1 LIFAVYRGHKE
12 IVKLFLEDAKIDIN
26 LKDKSNATAL
36 MWASAYGRTEIVHM
50 LEEKSKNVK

>member
-26 LKDKSNATAL
+26 LKDKRNATAL
-36 MWASAYGRTEIVHM
+36 TWASANGHTEIVQM
-50 LEEKSKNVK
+50 LEEKLKS